1 MTILGRML
9 TILVGAAPATYLSLI
24 AGFGVYIGALVVID
38 GDAGGWLL
46 VIWGGSGIFGTLSL
60 WAIGFGYVR
69 PWVVTG
75 LVVGTIAL
83 APLALMAVSSLGSL
97 SPDDLEALTVIGPIL
112 VAVAWL
118 FVLAARSFR
127 RPMFGHFDNAEG

>member
-1 MTILGRML
+1 MTVLGRIL

-38 GDAGGWLL
+38 GDAGGWHL

-60 WAIGFGYVR
+60 WAVGFGHVR
-69 PWVVTG
+69 PWVIIG
-75 LVVGTIAL
+75 LIVGTIAL
-83 APLALMAVSSLGSL
+83 TPLALIAVSSLGSL

-112 VAVAWL
+112 VAISWL
-118 FVLAARSFR
+118 FVLAVRSFR
-127 RPMFGHFDNAEG
+127 RAMFGRFDRAEG